1 MKIALRLFCLVSLL
15 CASWAAVGADDKQA
29 KKTGPQSVLE
39 ALPRSTPKVNGAAQP
54 TSPLFPS
61 ASVPAGSSIAVLAPP
76 TATVAVQPT
85 VTQVATPIAS
95 VPVPTATQTT
105 IQLSHGTL
113 QPTPEMWF
121 YEQAR
126 QDYNNPELQS
136 RIRGE
141 KYAAERRARMAA
153 RAWYGMSNSRPTA
166 NVTPF
171 MYHYSA
177 SWAGNSV
184 NPFLWSARPAS
195 TAVIV
200 EARRT
205 VGVSGFG
212 SW

>member
-1 MKIALRLFCLVSLL
+1 MKIALRLFCLTLLL
-15 CASWAAVGADDKQA
+15 CASWAVVGADDKQT
-29 KKTGPQSVLE
+29 KKTNPQAVLE
-39 ALPRSTPKVNGAAQP
+39 ALPRSTAP
-54 TSPLFPS
+54 TLNSASTPS
-61 ASVPAGSSIAVLAPP
+61 AAVPAGSSIAVLSPP
-76 TATVAVQPT
+76 TIAAQPTTVA
-85 VTQVATPIAS
+85 QVAKPIPVAPLTPAS
-95 VPVPTATQTT
+95 HTT

-126 QDYNNPELQS
+126 QDYNNRELQS

-141 KYAAERRARMAA
+141 QYAAERRARLAA
-153 RAWYGMSNSRPTA
+153 RAWYGLSNSRPTA

-171 MYHYSA
+171 MYYYSP
-177 SWAGNSV
+177 SWASNTI
-184 NPFLWSARPAS
+184 NPFLWSGRSAT
-195 TAVIV
+195 TAVVV